1 MSKMEEYSYN
11 TARIKEVCT
20 AHNLSAYRVMKD
32 LNTGNQ
38 QTPQRWMEGRD
49 ITVARLIDFC
59 NKYKQ
64 DILSF
69 FRVGDKLLS
78 ESIQE
83 KNGTEI
89 DTQKDQFVDERIKHI
104 KEIAEIEKRHIRE
117 MANKDVENAN
127 KIIELKDNIRELV
140 KLEFEKDKE
149 KMMAKYEEQL
159 AKKEQDITL
168 LREQLITLQAQ
179 YKELEMSTGSPILNI
194 PLSNTGVADGKA
206 KPYRK

>member
-1 MSKMEEYSYN
+1 MLKMDEYRYN
-11 TARIKEVCT
+11 TDRINEVCQ
-20 AHNLSAYRVMKD
+20 AFNLSAYQIMKD
-32 LNTGNQ
+32 LKTGSQ
-38 QTPQRWMEGRD
+38 MTPRRWMEGRD
-49 ITVARLIDFC
+49 ITVTRLIDFC

-89 DTQKDQFVDERIKHI
+89 ITQKDQLVDERIRHI
-104 KEIAEIEKRHIRE
+104 REIAEIEKKHIQE
-117 MANKDVENAN
+117 LAKKDIENAN
-127 KIIELKDNIRELV
+127 KISELKDNIRELV

-194 PLSNTGVADGKA
+194 PLSSTGVADGKA

>member
-1 MSKMEEYSYN
+1 MLKMDEYRYN
-11 TARIKEVCT
+11 TDRINEVCQ
-20 AHNLSAYRVMKD
+20 AYSLSAYQVMKD

-38 QTPQRWMEGRD
+38 MTPRRWMEGRD
-49 ITVARLIDFC
+49 ITVTRLIDFC

-78 ESIQE
+78 EYIQD

-89 DTQKDQFVDERIKHI
+89 ITQKDQLVDERISHI
-104 KEIAEIEKRHIRE
+104 REIAEIEKKHIQE
-117 MANKDVENAN
+117 LAKKDIENAN
-127 KIIELKDNIRELV
+127 KISELKDNIRELV

-149 KMMAKYEEQL
+149 KMMTKYEEQL
-159 AKKEQDITL
+159 AKKEQDIAL

-179 YKELEMSTGSPILNI
+179 YKELEMSTGNPIINM
-194 PLSNTGVADGKA
+194 PLSSTGVAEGKT
-206 KPYRK
+206 KPYR

>member
-1 MSKMEEYSYN
+1 MLKMDEYRYN
-11 TARIKEVCT
+11 TDRINEVCQ
-20 AHNLSAYRVMKD
+20 AYSLSAYQVMKD

-38 QTPQRWMEGRD
+38 MTPRRWMEGRD
-49 ITVARLIDFC
+49 ITVTRLIDFC

-89 DTQKDQFVDERIKHI
+89 ITQKDQLVDERIRHI
-104 KEIAEIEKRHIRE
+104 REIAEIEKKHIQE
-117 MANKDVENAN
+117 LAKKDIENAN
-127 KIIELKDNIRELV
+127 KISELKDNIRELV

-179 YKELEMSTGSPILNI
+179 YKELEMSTGGQILNI
-194 PLSNTGVADGKA
+194 PLSNTGVAEGKA
-206 KPYRK
+206 KPYR